1 MAKVRW
7 HVSMSLD
14 GFTTGPDDG
23 MDWVLGREAGTQS
36 ALATEFMNSLG
47 AIVAGRRWYDIAT
60 ARYRGVSTIYGG
72 AWKGPVFVLTH
83 RPLAASVDPTVEFL
97 STSVIDAV
105 DTAARAANGKAVGIL
120 GANIA
125 QQCVQAGLVDDIL
138 VHLVPVLLGDGVPL
152 YRSRGLREMSLERAA
167 IAPAGESTD
176 ILFRVLPPARSA
188 VDDHPRHEWERVAQ
202 PYA

>member
-14 GFTTGPDDG
+14 GFTAGPDDG

-36 ALATEFMNSLG
+36 AMATEFMNSLG

-60 ARYRGVSTIYGG
+60 ARYRGVATIYGG

-83 RPLAASVDPTVEFL
+83 RPLEASQDPTVQFL
-97 STSVIDAV
+97 SSSVIDAV
-105 DTAARAANGKAVGIL
+105 DTAARAAKGKAVGIL
-120 GANIA
+120 GANVA
-125 QQCVQAGLVDDIL
+125 QQCIEAGLVDDIL
-138 VHLVPVLLGDGVPL
+138 VHMVPVLLGEGVPL
-152 YRSRGLREMSLERAA
+152 YRGRGIGETALERAA
-167 IAPAGESTD
+167 VAPSGGNTD
-176 ILFRVLPPARSA
+176 ILFRVLPRMRPR
-188 VDDHPRHEWERVAQ
+188 DDQYPRREWESLGQ

>member
-23 MDWVLGREAGTQS
+23 MDWVFGRDSATQS
-36 ALATEFMNSLG
+36 PLATEFMNSLG

-83 RPLAASVDPTVEFL
+83 RPLPSSFDPTVQFL
-97 STSVIDAV
+97 SSSVIDAV
-105 DTAARAANGKAVGIL
+105 DTAARAAKGKAVGIL
-120 GANIA
+120 GANLA
-125 QQCVQAGLVDDIL
+125 QQCIQAGLVDDIL

-152 YRSRGLREMSLERAA
+152 YRSRGFGEMSLERAA
-167 IAPAGESTD
+167 LAPSGANTD
-176 ILFRVLPPARSA
+176 ILFRVVPPARP
-188 VDDHPRHEWERVAQ
+188 VDERSPLFEWGSTGQ
-202 PYA
+202 HYA